1 MPKNQ
6 SPQLP
11 MVRPPRP
18 PYIAAFERFT
28 HGKADQI
35 EAFVAF
41 GLFIS
46 SDYGWASEQ
55 AAWPAEVKIA
65 ETYERLLHDDEVM
78 KTERMAKEAV
88 DSHRDK
94 LVREHEKKYLEGR
107 FQDIEMRVDAIA
119 TKAAKRHF
127 RKGVLEATT
136 GAFCWTMLVIAI
148 AYGARLV
155 GIDLFHG
162 VTNIGHVQAET
173 TPPVPNAPK

>member
-1 MPKNQ
+1 M
-6 SPQLP
+6 
-11 MVRPPRP
+11 RPPRP
-18 PYIAAFERFT
+18 PYIEAFERFT
-28 HGKADQI
+28 HGKADKI

-46 SDYGWASEQ
+46 SEYGWASEQ
-55 AAWPAEVKIA
+55 ATWPSETKIA
-65 ETYERLLHDDEVM
+65 ETYQRLLHDDEVM
-78 KTERMAKEAV
+78 KTERMARETV
-88 DSHRDK
+88 EGHRED

-107 FQDIEMRVDAIA
+107 FKDIEARVDTIA
-119 TKAAKRHF
+119 VKAAKRHF
-127 RKGVLEATT
+127 RSGVIEATT

-173 TPPVPNAPK
+173 TPSVPGVPKQP